1 MNFSSIQ
8 HMNVKIPWSDQ
19 NLARLSHHL
28 SYLLEAGIPL
38 LESLTLTTEHFSGK
52 EKRQLLM
59 VRSQLEEGQ
68 ALSRAMGFM
77 AVPPL
82 FVSLLVAG
90 EQHGEYASSFSFACR
105 YYRERAEWKHRVSQ
119 LVIYPFTLLFLSLA
133 SLWFLFDFILPQI
146 GEMYSTLNISLPLI
160 TRIVIHVISF
170 ASSYGLSVVCLLV
183 SCMGLVVLFHKAK
196 KFAFAVSVAL
206 FYLPYSSHW
215 MKIKY
220 SHYFSMQAGLLLEA
234 GISILDVCMLFQQM
248 APWPLYRTLMA
259 QCEEGLREG
268 EPLSRML
275 QASRSYFTRELVKYT
290 ELGEEG
296 GQVGQCLIF
305 YSQQAEEERKR
316 KIERLIR
323 LLEPMLLLT
332 IGSLVLVVVLSFFLP
347 VLHMVNSLNE

>member
-1 MNFSSIQ
+1 MNFSFIQ
-8 HMNVKIPWSDQ
+8 HMNVKIPWSDH
-19 NLARLSHHL
+19 NLPRLSHHL

-38 LESLTLTTEHFSGK
+38 LESLSLTTEHFSGK
-52 EKRQLLM
+52 ERRQLLV

-68 ALSRAMGFM
+68 ALSRAMGYM
-77 AVPPL
+77 TVPPL

-90 EQHGEYASSFSFACR
+90 EQHGEYASSFSFASR
-105 YYRERAEWKHRVSQ
+105 YYRERAEWKQKISQ
-119 LVIYPFTLLFLSLA
+119 LIVYPFVLLCLSLA

-146 GEMYSTLNISLPLI
+146 GEMYSTLNIALPLI
-160 TRIVIHVISF
+160 TRIVIRVFSF
-170 ASSYGLSVVCLLV
+170 LSSYGLSLVCLLICAV
-183 SCMGLVVLFHKAK
+183 GLIALFHKMK
-196 KFAFAVSVAL
+196 KFALAVSSVL
-206 FYLPYSSHW
+206 FYLPYSSQW

-234 GISILDVCMLFQQM
+234 GISILDICLLFQHM
-248 APWPLYRTLMA
+248 APWPLYRQLMA
-259 QCEEGLREG
+259 RCEQGLREG

-275 QASRSYFTRELVKYT
+275 KASASFFTWEIVKYT

-323 LLEPMLLLT
+323 LLEPLLLLT